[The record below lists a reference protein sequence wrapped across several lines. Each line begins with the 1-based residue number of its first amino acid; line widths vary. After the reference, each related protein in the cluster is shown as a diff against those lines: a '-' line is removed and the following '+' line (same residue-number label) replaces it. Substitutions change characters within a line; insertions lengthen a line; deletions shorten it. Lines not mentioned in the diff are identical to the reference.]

1 MSRVFVKNLAK
12 KATESDIQKH
22 FQSIG
27 PITEI
32 RLLLKEDGTSRRVAY
47 VGFLDE
53 ASANKAIA
61 KLNHSYIRTSRISV
75 EKALSRSAI
84 EAEQKLREED
94 RERRHQERLAKHQ
107 GGARELIEQM
117 RKEGGKKLQE
127 YIQIAGQRSWED
139 NVVCVARDTDSQQGS
154 TSDAPEEA
162 GAGDN
167 SQVKTEDGQAATEDY
182 GQDLIDT
189 NDIEIDAVRIK
200 LTGLANVTT
209 EDHLLQHFSS
219 YGEISEAVVC
229 LDKLTHK
236 PTGVGF
242 VTFCL
247 PEAAFRAK
255 KQRDTIING
264 KVVRITPARAIILPG
279 SHKEYL
285 VKGLDKHNKLAWNPS
300 YMRSNTVA
308 SVAAERL
315 NLDQTALA
323 SNAVGLAVAEAH
335 LVEEATA
342 ILKTH
347 GILIV
352 DEAVRATDTQRSK
365 TVILCKNLPG
375 DVDISEISQQF
386 EQYGAVLRCIQ
397 PCPGFAI
404 VEMGA
409 PQDARK
415 AFNMLAFKRVGKLKV
430 PMFLEF
436 AMMQNTVDQIKDDDS
451 QTQQKNQDHEGTST
465 APLPKREAPTTVYIK
480 NISFSTTP
488 DRVYAIIKD
497 LPKNASCRLVLHA
510 HGHKGYG
517 FAEFLTKAAAQEAI
531 DKISNITLDGHK
543 WSASLARG
551 NDGEI
556 AQHAAEAGATTKLII
571 KNLAFQAN
579 GKELKQLVSQFG
591 RVVSFRAPRKLDG
604 RLRGFAFVQY
614 ATEKEAEVA
623 LNRIKL
629 THFYGRHL
637 VPEFT
642 TEDQGLDADDAYAH
656 AEKRKLKK

>member
-22 FQSIG
+22 FQGIG
-27 PITEI
+27 TITEI

-47 VGFLDE
+47 VGFLDDT
-53 ASANKAIA
+53 SADRAIA
-61 KLNHSYIRTSRISV
+61 KLNHSYIRTSRINI
-75 EKALSRSAI
+75 EKALPRSAI
-84 EAEQKLREED
+84 EAEQRIKKED
-94 RERRHQERLAKHQ
+94 RERQHQERLAKYQ
-107 GGARELIEQM
+107 GGAREIIDQM
-117 RKEGGKKLQE
+117 RREGGQKLHE
-127 YIQIAGQRSWED
+127 YIQLSNQRSWED
-139 NVVCVARDTDSQQGS
+139 NVICIQDDMNKDSHDS
-154 TSDAPEEA
+154 NSDAPEVA
-162 GAGDN
+162 DAGDK
-167 SQVKTEDGQAATEDY
+167 SKTMQEGGPTIEDY
-182 GQDLIDT
+182 GQDLIDM
-189 NDIEIDAVRIK
+189 NDVEIDAVRIK

-209 EDHLLQHFSS
+209 EEHLLQHFSA

-247 PEAAFRAK
+247 PEAAFKAK

-279 SHKEYL
+279 PHKEYL
-285 VKGLDKHNKLAWNPS
+285 IRGQDKYNKLAWNAS

-308 SVAAERL
+308 SVIAERL
-315 NLDQTALA
+315 NLDPTAIT

-347 GILIV
+347 GILIS
-352 DEAVRATDTQRSK
+352 DEAIRATDAQRSK

-375 DVDISEISQQF
+375 DVDISEISQHF

-404 VEMGA
+404 VELGA

-415 AFNMLAFKRVGKLKV
+415 AFNMLAFKRIGKLKV

-436 AMMQNTVDQIKDDDS
+436 AMMQNTVNQLKDDRNLV
-451 QTQQKNQDHEGTST
+451 QQKCLDNANPT
-465 APLPKREAPTTVYIK
+465 LPTKREAPTTVYIK

-488 DRVYAIIKD
+488 DSVYAIVKD

-517 FAEFLTKAAAQEAI
+517 FAEFLTKEAAQEAI
-531 DKISNITLDGHK
+531 EKLSSITLDGHK

-551 NDGEI
+551 IDGEI
-556 AQHAAEAGATTKLII
+556 SQHSAEAGTTTKLII

-591 RVVSFRAPRKLDG
+591 RVVSFRAPKKLDG

-614 ATEKEAEVA
+614 ATEKEAEIA

-637 VPEFT
+637 VPEYT
-642 TEDQGLDADDAYAH
+642 TEDQGLDADDAYTH
-656 AEKRKLKK
+656 TEKRKLKK

>member
-1 MSRVFVKNLAK
+1 MSRIFVKNLAK
-12 KATESDIQKH
+12 KATESDIQRH

-27 PITEI
+27 TITEV

-47 VGFLDE
+47 VGFLDD
-53 ASANKAIA
+53 ASADRAIA
-61 KLNHSYIRTSRISV
+61 KLNHSYIRTSRINIERALPRSV
-75 EKALSRSAI
+75 I
-84 EAEQKLREED
+84 EAEQRIKEED

-107 GGARELIEQM
+107 GGAREIIDQM
-117 RKEGGKKLQE
+117 RKEGGQKLQE
-127 YIQIAGQRSWED
+127 YIQISNQRSWED
-139 NVVCVARDTDSQQGS
+139 NVVCTPDNMDNASPDSN
-154 TSDAPEEA
+154 SDAPELA
-162 GAGDN
+162 DAGDGC
-167 SQVKTEDGQAATEDY
+167 QTTQEGGQTGTEDY

-189 NDIEIDAVRIK
+189 NDVEIDAVRIK

-209 EDHLLQHFSS
+209 EDHLLKHFSP

-247 PEAAFRAK
+247 PEAAFKAK
-255 KQRDTIING
+255 KVRDTIING

-279 SHKEYL
+279 PHKEYL
-285 VKGLDKHNKLAWNPS
+285 VKGQDRHNKLAWNPS
-300 YMRSNTVA
+300 YMRSSTVA
-308 SVAAERL
+308 SVIAERL
-315 NLDQTALA
+315 NLDQTAFA

-335 LVEEATA
+335 LVEEATE

-347 GILIV
+347 GILIS
-352 DEAVRATDTQRSK
+352 DEATRATDAQRSK
-365 TVILCKNLPG
+365 TIILCKNLPG
-375 DVDISEISQQF
+375 DVDISEISQHF

-404 VEMGA
+404 VELGT

-436 AMMQNTVDQIKDDDS
+436 AIIQNNINRIKDDNKLIR
-451 QTQQKNQDHEGTST
+451 QKNSDDATP
-465 APLPKREAPTTVYIK
+465 APPIRREAPTTVYIK

-488 DRVYAIIKD
+488 DTVYAIVKE

-517 FAEFLTKAAAQEAI
+517 FAEFLTKEAAQEAI
-531 DKISNITLDGHK
+531 EKLSNITLDGHK

-551 NDGEI
+551 SDGEI
-556 AQHAAEAGATTKLII
+556 GQHAAEAGTTTKLII

-579 GKELKQLVSQFG
+579 GKELKQLLSQFG
-591 RVVSFRAPRKLDG
+591 RVVSFRAPKKLDG

-637 VPEFT
+637 VPEYT
-642 TEDQGLDADDAYAH
+642 TEDKGLDADDAYTH

>member
-12 KATESDIQKH
+12 KATESDVQKH

-27 PITEI
+27 TITDV
-32 RLLLKEDGTSRRVAY
+32 RLLFKEDGTSRRVAY

-53 ASANKAIA
+53 ASADKAIA

-75 EKALSRSAI
+75 EKALPRSAI
-84 EAEQKLREED
+84 EAEQKLKEED
-94 RERRHQERLAKHQ
+94 RERQHQERLAKHQ
-107 GGARELIEQM
+107 GGARELIDQM
-117 RKEGGKKLQE
+117 RKEGGQKLQE

-139 NVVCVARDTDSQQGS
+139 NVVCVANNADNQHD
-154 TSDAPEEA
+154 SDAPEEVDA
-162 GAGDN
+162 GGESRMMPEDD
-167 SQVKTEDGQAATEDY
+167 QVAEDY

-189 NDIEIDAVRIK
+189 NDVEIDAVRIK

-209 EDHLLQHFSS
+209 EDHLLKHFSP
-219 YGEISEAVVC
+219 YGEISETVVC

-279 SHKEYL
+279 AHKEYL

-308 SVAAERL
+308 SVIAERL
-315 NLDQTALA
+315 NLDQTALT

-347 GILIV
+347 GILIA
-352 DEAVRATDTQRSK
+352 DEAIRATDAQRSK
-365 TVILCKNLPG
+365 TVILCKNLPS
-375 DVDISEISQQF
+375 DVDISEISQHF
-386 EQYGAVLRCIQ
+386 EQYGAVLRCVQ

-404 VEMGA
+404 VELGA

-436 AMMQNTVDQIKDDDS
+436 AMMQNSINQAKDDDNH
-451 QTQQKNQDHEGTST
+451 TQQRGSESAST
-465 APLPKREAPTTVYIK
+465 APPARREAPTTVYIK
-480 NISFSTTP
+480 NISFSTAP
-488 DRVYAIIKD
+488 DRVYAIIKE

-517 FAEFLTKAAAQEAI
+517 FAEFLTKESAKEAI
-531 DKISNITLDGHK
+531 EKISNITLDGHK

-556 AQHAAEAGATTKLII
+556 VQHTAEAGATAKLII

-642 TEDQGLDADDAYAH
+642 TEDQGLDADDAYTH
-656 AEKRKLKK
+656 TEKRKLKK